1 MKYILDRDM
10 KLITINSLNFVA
22 LTDLPTP
29 DLMSEFVKLNIQWP
43 DGNQICLNTV
53 VGYESD
59 YEFGCGSLSWDWA
72 NQYAEI
78 DEDGSE
84 RIIVPKRPDPYQEDD
99 FNILCTQFVGT
110 LFEDVYKALDQRYH
124 LGRVRLMRSMSRSC
138 LSWHI
143 DDHPRVH
150 YPIKTQEGC
159 LMVIENES
167 YQLPN
172 NTWWWTNTLLNHT
185 AVNASMEDRI
195 HLVATIVGVK

>member
-1 MKYILDRDM
+1 M
-10 KLITINSLNFVA
+10 INYEPRHMVQLHG
-22 LTDLPTP
+22 LPTP
-29 DLMSEFVKLNIQWP
+29 DLMSELTKLNVKWP
-43 DGNQICLNTV
+43 AGNQICLNTV
-53 VGYESD
+53 SGYESD

-72 NQYAEI
+72 NQYTEVN
-78 DEDGSE
+78 DDGTE
-84 RIIVPKRPDPYQEDD
+84 RVVVPKRADPYEEDD
-99 FNILCTQFVGT
+99 FNVLCTQFVGT
-110 LFEDVYKALDQRYH
+110 QFETVYRALEQRYH
-124 LGRVRLMRSMSRSC
+124 LGRVRLMRSTSRSC

-150 YPIKTQEGC
+150 YPIKTQDGC

-195 HLVATIVGVK
+195 HLVATIVSEK